1 MDEVITR
8 KEKWCTALESGKY
21 EQGAGFLYINGK
33 FCCLGVLA
41 EIDYD
46 NIANG
51 GSTFYGKSTD
61 GIYYSE
67 GISIE
72 DSDKL
77 MVMNDDEI
85 PFSEIAKYIRE
96 NVEVEDFK

>member
-1 MDEVITR
+1 M
-8 KEKWCTALESGKY
+8 
-21 EQGAGFLYINGK
+21 YINGK

-77 MVMNDDEI
+77 MVMNDIALVGDEI